1 MAVTRVIKDAAEYER
16 ALAEIE
22 RFVAR
27 DPAPGTPDGDR
38 LELLALL
45 IENYETRLA
54 PARLP
59 DPVEAIRFR
68 MEQQG
73 LTQRDLVPFIGS
85 RSKVSEVLS
94 GKRPLTLSMIR
105 ALHRGLG
112 IPAEPLLQEH
122 TTDELEPSDIEW
134 DRFPIREMV
143 ARGWVKGLS
152 TVEPYEPEDV
162 MRRFMRPLGVKQAIP
177 ALYKKTKV
185 RAGRALD
192 KYALAAWTVRIV
204 IRSAEKRVHV
214 RYKLG
219 TVTDAFMREVA
230 QLSWSARGPLLA
242 EEFLERHGIALV
254 IERHLSRTRLDGAA
268 ILPEVDRP
276 LIGLTIRHDR
286 VDNFWHCLMHELAHV
301 ALHLRVAGEGF
312 YDDLD
317 TEDLDDQRERE
328 ADDMAR
334 EALVPSM
341 MWNESPA
348 RSLRSPEAAQHLAE
362 KLRIHPAIVAGR
374 MRYEAK
380 NYRIL
385 TQLVG
390 GGEVR
395 KLFPDVTCP

>member
-1 MAVTRVIKDAAEYER
+1 MTRVIKDAAEYER

-22 RFVAR
+22 RLVAR

-54 PARLP
+54 PSRLP

-85 RSKVSEVLS
+85 RSKVSETLS

-112 IPAEPLLQEH
+112 IPAESLLQEH
-122 TTDELEPSDIEW
+122 TTDALDPSHIEW
-134 DRFPIREMV
+134 DRFPVREMV

-162 MRRFMRPLGVKQAIP
+162 MRRFMRPLGVKHAIP
-177 ALYKKTKV
+177 ALYKKAKV

-192 KYALAAWTVRIV
+192 RYALVAWTLRIV
-204 IRSAEKRVHV
+204 IRSAEKRMHV
-214 RYKLG
+214 RYKPG
-219 TVTDAFMREVA
+219 TVTDALMREVA

-242 EEFLERHGIALV
+242 EEFLERHGIALI
-254 IERHLSRTRLDGAA
+254 IEPHLSRTRLDGAA
-268 ILPEVDRP
+268 ILPEVHRP
-276 LIGLTIRHDR
+276 VIGLTIRHDR

-301 ALHLRVAGEGF
+301 ALHLRTAGDGF

-334 EALVPSM
+334 EALVPSV

-395 KLFPDVTCP
+395 KLFPDVTWP

>member
-1 MAVTRVIKDAAEYER
+1 MIRVIKNAAEYEE
-16 ALAEIE
+16 ALAEVG
-22 RFVAR
+22 RLVGR

-38 LELLALL
+38 LELLAVL
-45 IENYETRLA
+45 IESYETRLA

-68 MEQQG
+68 MGQQG
-73 LTQRDLVPFIGS
+73 LTQRDLVPLIGS

-94 GKRPLTLSMIR
+94 RKRPLTLSMIR

-112 IPAEPLLQEH
+112 IPAESLLQEP
-122 TTDELEPSDIEW
+122 TTDALDPSDIEW
-134 DRFPIREMV
+134 DRFPVREMV
-143 ARGWVKGLS
+143 ARGWVTGLS

-162 MRRFMRPLGVKQAIP
+162 MRRFMRPLGLQRAIP
-177 ALYKKTKV
+177 ALYKKTKI

-192 KYALAAWTVRIV
+192 KYALAAWALRIV
-204 IRSAEKRVHV
+204 IRAAEKRLHV
-214 RYKLG
+214 RYKPEA
-219 TVTDAFMREVA
+219 VTDAFMREVA

-242 EEFLERHGIALV
+242 EEFLERHGIALI
-254 IERHLSRTRLDGAA
+254 IEPHLSRTRLDGAA

-276 LIGLTIRHDR
+276 VIGLTIRHDR
-286 VDNFWHCLMHELAHV
+286 VDNFWYCLMHELGHV
-301 ALHLRVAGEGF
+301 ALHLRAAGDSF

-317 TEDLDDQRERE
+317 TEDLEDQRERE

-390 GGEVR
+390 SGEVR
-395 KLFPDVTCP
+395 KAFSDVTWP